1 MRAVFE
7 WLNNSGSNDRANAT
21 PVRPVR
27 PLGEA
32 ELDDVAAAGGS
43 KGGGLGS
50 GGGSS
55 GSAQTS
61 TLQAS
66 PHAAAL
72 PLTGTAAQGRSTE
85 SHTNRRPALFRS
97 EAIDFQRLQQSG
109 DVVLL
114 QPVPAKLLF
123 WALTVSFA
131 LIAVFLAVA
140 QYARKETVVGYLA
153 PTAGVAKVFAP
164 RTGIIT
170 AVHVRDGETVEE
182 GQPLLVVAID
192 QTTVDGQNV
201 DAVLLETLHRQQAA
215 LLERIAMQEG
225 RAASERRRLE
235 AQIAGAQGQ
244 IAHLEEQI
252 AVQRERAEIAGRL
265 ASAVEGLRASGNM
278 AEADYQR
285 RRDAHL
291 ESQLKLAALGQ
302 QLATRRA
309 ELAQSAASLEQ
320 LPTAIAEKVQALRG
334 ELAGAE
340 QRIAEIEGR
349 RAYVVRAPIAGR
361 VSTLQAAIGRTA
373 DPQKPQLSLLPRD
386 SMLEAELFVPTQAI
400 GFVRAG
406 QEVRILYDAFPYQ
419 RFGTFGGRVS
429 RVARTM
435 LTGADISAP
444 VSLQQPAYKVTV
456 VLDRQ
461 DVNAYGGRVPLQP
474 DMLLKADILLERRPL
489 FAWLLDP
496 LLRARIS

>member
-1 MRAVFE
+1 
-7 WLNNSGSNDRANAT
+7 
-21 PVRPVR
+21 
-27 PLGEA
+27 
-32 ELDDVAAAGGS
+32 
-43 KGGGLGS
+43 
-50 GGGSS
+50 
-55 GSAQTS
+55 
-61 TLQAS
+61 
-66 PHAAAL
+66 
-72 PLTGTAAQGRSTE
+72 
-85 SHTNRRPALFRS
+85 LFRS

-114 QPVPAKLLF
+114 QPVPARLLF

-164 RTGIIT
+164 RAGIIT
-170 AVHVRDGETVEE
+170 AVHVHDGEAVEE

-201 DAVLLETLHRQQAA
+201 DAVLLETLHRQQTS
-215 LLERIAMQEG
+215 LTEQIAMQEG
-225 RAASERRRLE
+225 RTASERRRLD
-235 AQIAGAQGQ
+235 AQIAGAQDQ
-244 IAHLEEQI
+244 IAHLQEQI

-265 ASAVEGLRASGNM
+265 ASAVEGLRASGNI

-320 LPTAIAEKVQALRG
+320 LPTTIAEKAQALRG

-361 VSTLQAAIGRTA
+361 VSTLQAAIGRAA
-373 DPQKPQLSLLPRD
+373 DPLKPQLSLLPHD

-444 VSLQQPAYKVTV
+444 VSLQQPAYKVTA

-461 DVNAYGGRVPLQP
+461 DVAAYDERVPLQP
-474 DMLLKADILLERRPL
+474 DMLLKADILLERRSL

-496 LLRARIS
+496 ILRARIS

>member
-1 MRAVFE
+1 M
-7 WLNNSGSNDRANAT
+7 SN
-21 PVRPVR
+21 
-27 PLGEA
+27 
-32 ELDDVAAAGGS
+32 
-43 KGGGLGS
+43 
-50 GGGSS
+50 
-55 GSAQTS
+55 
-61 TLQAS
+61 
-66 PHAAAL
+66 
-72 PLTGTAAQGRSTE
+72 
-85 SHTNRRPALFRS
+85 RPALFRS

-114 QPVPAKLLF
+114 QPVPARLLF

-153 PTAGVAKVFAP
+153 PTAGVARVFAP
-164 RTGIIT
+164 RAGIIT
-170 AVHVRDGETVEE
+170 AVHVHDGEAVEE

-201 DAVLLETLHRQQAA
+201 DAVLLETLHRQQTS
-215 LLERIAMQEG
+215 LTEQIAMQEG
-225 RAASERRRLE
+225 RTASERRRLD
-235 AQIAGAQGQ
+235 AQIAGAQDQ
-244 IAHLEEQI
+244 IAHLDQQI

-265 ASAVEGLRASGNM
+265 ASAVEGLRASGNI

-320 LPTAIAEKVQALRG
+320 LPTTIAEKAQALRG

-361 VSTLQAAIGRTA
+361 VSTLQAAIGRAA
-373 DPQKPQLSLLPRD
+373 DPLKPQLSLLPHD

-444 VSLQQPAYKVTV
+444 VSLQQPAYKVTA

-461 DVNAYGGRVPLQP
+461 DVAAYDGRVPLQP
-474 DMLLKADILLERRPL
+474 DMLLKADILLERRSL

-496 LLRARIS
+496 ILRARIS

>member
-1 MRAVFE
+1 
-7 WLNNSGSNDRANAT
+7 
-21 PVRPVR
+21 
-27 PLGEA
+27 
-32 ELDDVAAAGGS
+32 
-43 KGGGLGS
+43 
-50 GGGSS
+50 
-55 GSAQTS
+55 
-61 TLQAS
+61 
-66 PHAAAL
+66 
-72 PLTGTAAQGRSTE
+72 
-85 SHTNRRPALFRS
+85 LFRS

-114 QPVPAKLLF
+114 QPAPTKLLF

-164 RTGIIT
+164 RAGIVT
-170 AVHVRDGETVEE
+170 AVHVRDGEAVEE

-192 QTTVDGQNV
+192 HTTVDGQNV

-215 LLERIAMQEG
+215 LIERIAMQEG
-225 RAASERRRLE
+225 RTASERRRLD
-235 AQIAGAQGQ
+235 AQIAGAQDE
-244 IAHLEEQI
+244 IAHLEQQI

-320 LPTAIAEKVQALRG
+320 LPTTIAEKAQALRG

-361 VSTLQAAIGRTA
+361 VSTLQAAIGRAA
-373 DPQKPQLSLLPRD
+373 DPQKPQLSLLPHD

-435 LTGADISAP
+435 LTDADISGP

-461 DVNAYGGRVPLQP
+461 DVTAYDGRVPLQP
-474 DMLLKADILLERRPL
+474 DMLLKADILLERRSL

-496 LLRARIS
+496 ILRARIS

>member
-1 MRAVFE
+1 
-7 WLNNSGSNDRANAT
+7 
-21 PVRPVR
+21 
-27 PLGEA
+27 
-32 ELDDVAAAGGS
+32 
-43 KGGGLGS
+43 
-50 GGGSS
+50 
-55 GSAQTS
+55 
-61 TLQAS
+61 
-66 PHAAAL
+66 
-72 PLTGTAAQGRSTE
+72 
-85 SHTNRRPALFRS
+85 LFRS

-114 QPVPAKLLF
+114 QPVPARLLF
-123 WALTVSFA
+123 WALTVSFV

-164 RTGIIT
+164 RAGIIT
-170 AVHVRDGETVEE
+170 AVHVHDGEAVEE

-201 DAVLLETLHRQQAA
+201 DAVLLETLHRQQTS
-215 LLERIAMQEG
+215 LTEQIAMQEG
-225 RAASERRRLE
+225 RTASERRRLD
-235 AQIAGAQGQ
+235 AQIAGAQDQ
-244 IAHLEEQI
+244 IAHLQEQI

-265 ASAVEGLRASGNM
+265 ASAVEGLRASGNI

-320 LPTAIAEKVQALRG
+320 LPTTIAEKAQALRG

-361 VSTLQAAIGRTA
+361 VSTLQAAIGRAA
-373 DPQKPQLSLLPRD
+373 DPLKPQLSLLPHD

-444 VSLQQPAYKVTV
+444 VSLQQPAYKVTA

-461 DVNAYGGRVPLQP
+461 DVAAYDGRVPLQP
-474 DMLLKADILLERRPL
+474 DMLLKADILLERRSL

-496 LLRARIS
+496 ILRARIS

>member
-1 MRAVFE
+1 M
-7 WLNNSGSNDRANAT
+7 SN
-21 PVRPVR
+21 
-27 PLGEA
+27 
-32 ELDDVAAAGGS
+32 
-43 KGGGLGS
+43 
-50 GGGSS
+50 
-55 GSAQTS
+55 
-61 TLQAS
+61 
-66 PHAAAL
+66 
-72 PLTGTAAQGRSTE
+72 
-85 SHTNRRPALFRS
+85 RPALFRS

-114 QPVPAKLLF
+114 QPVPARLLF

-164 RTGIIT
+164 RAGIIT
-170 AVHVRDGETVEE
+170 AVHVHDGEAVEE

-201 DAVLLETLHRQQAA
+201 DAVLLETLHRQQTS
-215 LLERIAMQEG
+215 LTEQIAMQEG
-225 RAASERRRLE
+225 RTASERRRLD
-235 AQIAGAQGQ
+235 AQIAGAQDQ
-244 IAHLEEQI
+244 IAHLQEQI

-265 ASAVEGLRASGNM
+265 ASAVEGLRASGNI

-320 LPTAIAEKVQALRG
+320 LPTTIAEKAQALRG

-361 VSTLQAAIGRTA
+361 VSTLQAAIGRAA
-373 DPQKPQLSLLPRD
+373 DPLKPQLSLLPHD

-444 VSLQQPAYKVTV
+444 VSLQQPAYKVTA

-461 DVNAYGGRVPLQP
+461 DVAAYDGRVPLQP
-474 DMLLKADILLERRPL
+474 DMLLKADILLERRSL

-496 LLRARIS
+496 ILRARIS

>member
-1 MRAVFE
+1 M
-7 WLNNSGSNDRANAT
+7 SN
-21 PVRPVR
+21 
-27 PLGEA
+27 
-32 ELDDVAAAGGS
+32 
-43 KGGGLGS
+43 
-50 GGGSS
+50 
-55 GSAQTS
+55 
-61 TLQAS
+61 
-66 PHAAAL
+66 
-72 PLTGTAAQGRSTE
+72 
-85 SHTNRRPALFRS
+85 RPALFRS

-114 QPVPAKLLF
+114 QPVPARLLF

-164 RTGIIT
+164 RAGIIT
-170 AVHVRDGETVEE
+170 AVHVHDGEAVEE

-201 DAVLLETLHRQQAA
+201 DAVLLETLHRQQTS
-215 LLERIAMQEG
+215 LTEQIAMQEG
-225 RAASERRRLE
+225 RTTSERRRLD
-235 AQIAGAQGQ
+235 AQIAGAQDQ
-244 IAHLEEQI
+244 IAHLQEQI

-265 ASAVEGLRASGNM
+265 ASAVEGLRASGNI

-320 LPTAIAEKVQALRG
+320 LPTTIAEKAQALRG

-361 VSTLQAAIGRTA
+361 VSTLQAAIGRAA
-373 DPQKPQLSLLPRD
+373 DPLKPQLSLLPHD

-444 VSLQQPAYKVTV
+444 VSLQQPAYKVTA

-461 DVNAYGGRVPLQP
+461 DVAAYDGRVPLQP
-474 DMLLKADILLERRPL
+474 DMLLKADILLERRSL

-496 LLRARIS
+496 ILRARIS